1 MNSIEVSN
9 LEKQYGSFKAV
20 RGISFDVREGEIFG
34 FLGPNG
40 AGKSTTINMLTG
52 QLKPTSGEAHV
63 CDVNVLEK
71 KRIREMIG
79 IVPQELS
86 LNDLLTAEQN
96 LRLYGTLY
104 NVPGKELNERSH
116 YLLEAMGLAK
126 RKKTLVKNFSGGMKQ
141 RLNVILGLLHDPKVL
156 FLDEPTTGM
165 DTQARRMMWDFIK
178 QVNKK
183 GITVFLTTHYMEE
196 ADYLCDRVAIIDE
209 GVIQA
214 IDTPA
219 KLKRQLKH
227 ENIITIQVKEDEQ
240 VINDVESIAGIKNAF
255 FSRGELKLYI
265 EDRDG
270 LLLDIAK
277 ALEGRPIK
285 SIASVEPTLDDVFIS
300 LTGKRLKD

>member
-1 MNSIEVSN
+1 MKSVEVSN
-9 LEKQYGSFKAV
+9 LEKQFGSFKAV
-20 RGISFDVREGEIFG
+20 KGISFDIGEGELFG

-52 QLKPTSGEAHV
+52 QLTPTGGSAKIF
-63 CDVNVLEK
+63 DVDILDK

-96 LRLYGTLY
+96 MTLYGTLY
-104 NVPGKELNERSH
+104 NVPRDELKERSH
-116 YLLEAMGLAK
+116 RLLEAMGLAD
-126 RKKTLVKNFSGGMKQ
+126 RKKTLVKDFSGGMKQ
-141 RLNVILGLLHDPKVL
+141 RLNVILGLLHEPKVL

-178 QVNKK
+178 EINKR
-183 GITVFLTTHYMEE
+183 GITIFLTTHYMEE

-219 KLKRQLKH
+219 RLKRQLKH
-227 ENIITIQVKEDEQ
+227 ENIITIQIEEDEEIIPQ
-240 VINDVESIAGIKNAF
+240 VEAVPGVKNAF

-270 LLLDIAK
+270 LLLDLAK
-277 ALEGRPIK
+277 ALSGRSIK
-285 SIASVEPTLDDVFIS
+285 SITSVEPTLDDVFIS
-300 LTGKRLKD
+300 LTGKRLRD

>member
-20 RGISFDVREGEIFG
+20 RGISFDVKEGEIFG

-52 QLKPTSGEAHV
+52 QLKPTSGEARV
-63 CDVNVLEK
+63 CDVNVIEK

-104 NVPGKELNERSH
+104 NVQGKELNERSH
-116 YLLEAMGLAK
+116 HLLEAMGLAE
-126 RKKTLVKNFSGGMKQ
+126 RKKTLVKDFSGGMKQ

-227 ENIITIQVKEDEQ
+227 ENIITIQLEEDEQ

-285 SIASVEPTLDDVFIS
+285 SITSVEPTLDDVFIS
-300 LTGKRLKD
+300 LTGKRLRD